1 MAVAFT
7 GAGWIPIET
16 NPEVIQKVQ
25 QASAVERFGHHVPMG
40 SNTKYTP
47 RSGGVHLGRWAK
59 SQSAPA
65 DSTGNDSVL
74 LNTDKIGGKVTI
86 AEEDMSDS
94 LASIVKTKSTDAATS
109 YGKLF
114 DNICLG
120 VTASKATSGWGFDS
134 LYYLLTQA
142 DATTGY
148 TANANLTIGTSAA
161 NAPTGFTYAA
171 LNAALGLYEVGDFFD
186 PAETVVI
193 AHPGLASILRG
204 IVDGNQR
211 PIFNES
217 TSGDPGGGQGG
228 GLKLFGHTLQ
238 WSLGAKTSATGS
250 DTPTGKPFIVFGN
263 RQFLQVG
270 DRNPLALNFQDST
283 NGIGV
288 DTDENVLYFRA
299 RKAFAP
305 GAPGAFSMLVSA

>member
-59 SQSAPA
+59 STSAPA
-65 DSTGNDSVL
+65 DTTGNDSVL
-74 LNTDKIGGKVTI
+74 LNTDKVGGKVTV

-94 LASIVKTKSTDAATS
+94 LASIVKTKSTDAGTS

-120 VTASKATSGWGFDS
+120 ITAAKATSGWGFDS
-134 LYYLLTQA
+134 LYYLLTQN
-142 DATTGY
+142 DTITGY
-148 TANANLTIGTSAA
+148 TGNANLTLAGT
-161 NAPTGFTYAA
+161 GGITYDG
-171 LNAALGLYEVGDFFD
+171 LSDALGLYEQGDFFD
-186 PAETVVI
+186 PSETVVI
-193 AHPGLASILRG
+193 AHPSFAGVLRK
-204 IVDGNQR
+204 IKSTTNE

-217 TSGDPGGGQGG
+217 SSGDAGGGQGG
-228 GLKLFGHTLQ
+228 TLKLFGYDLQ
-238 WSLGAKTSATGS
+238 WSMGSKTSATGS
-250 DTPTGKPFIVFGN
+250 DTPTGNPFITFGN

-270 DRNPLALNFQDST
+270 DRNPLAVNFQDSQ

-305 GAPGAFSMLVSA
+305 GAPGAFSMLVKNF

>member
-16 NPEVIQKVQ
+16 NPEVIHKVK
-25 QASAVERFGHHVPMG
+25 QASAVEMFGHHVPMG

-47 RSGGVHLGRWAK
+47 RSGGVHLSRWAR
-59 SQSAPA
+59 SSPAPA
-65 DSTGNDSVL
+65 DNSPSDSVL
-74 LNTDKIGGKVTI
+74 LNSDKIGGKVTI

-94 LASIVKTKSTDAATS
+94 AADIVKAKSLDAGSS

-120 VTASKATSGWGFDS
+120 ITVAKATSGWGFDS
-134 LYYLLTQA
+134 LYYLLTQN
-142 DATTGY
+142 DTVTGY
-148 TANANLTIGTSAA
+148 TGNSNLTLSGSGGI
-161 NAPTGFTYAA
+161 TYDL
-171 LNAALGLYEVGDFFD
+171 LNAALGKYEQGDFFD

-193 AHPGLASILRG
+193 AHPAFKQALRG
-204 IVDGNQR
+204 IKDNNGS

-217 TSGDPGGGQGG
+217 SNGSPGGGQGSTIEI
-228 GLKLFGHTLQ
+228 FGHAAQ
-238 WSLGAKTSATGS
+238 WSMGAKTSSTGS
-250 DTPTGKPFIVFGN
+250 DSPTGNPFIVFGN

-270 DRNPLALNFQDST
+270 DRNPLAVNFQDAES
-283 NGIGV
+283 GIGV

-305 GAPGAFSMLVSA
+305 GAPAAFSMLVAG